1 MTSSILKLKV
11 KSMRAYNELREVVP
25 FTQYDDII
33 GFIDNIAV
41 EECERILAEMKDIHE
56 QQCAL
61 KYKELSE
68 YETKYVRKKYG
79 YDVEV

>member
-11 KSMRAYNELREVVP
+11 RSMRAYNELRDVVP

-33 GFIDNIAV
+33 GFIDIIAV
-41 EECERILAEMKDIHE
+41 EDCERIIAEMKDIHE
-56 QQCAL
+56 QQCTL

-68 YETKYVRKKYG
+68 YETKHFRREYG
-79 YDVEV
+79 YEE

>member
-1 MTSSILKLKV
+1 MPSSILKLKV

-33 GFIDNIAV
+33 GFIDIVAV
-41 EECERILAEMKDIHE
+41 ENCERIIAEMKDIHE

-68 YETKYVRKKYG
+68 YETKHLRREYG
-79 YDVEV
+79 YEEV